1 MPSLV
6 GRLIGDRYQVEQ
18 VVARGG
24 MATVYLAM
32 DLRLERK
39 IALKVI
45 HPHLASNESFRDK
58 FIREARIA
66 AKLSHPNLVNVFDQ
80 GQEGDMAFMAM
91 EFVSGITLRD
101 ALKDFGALDAKRA
114 LDLFEPILSGLA
126 AAHRA
131 GILHRDLKPENVL
144 LSDDGRIKLGDFGLA
159 RDIENNTSTGSLV
172 GTVAYL
178 SPELVTRGVADARSD
193 VYAAGIM
200 LFEMLAGKQPFEGE
214 QAVQIA
220 YQHANDNVPAPS
232 KFSSNVPP
240 LLDELVLWATA
251 RDAAHRPADAVE
263 LLEVVKRAKAEI
275 KAGRNDTNLGIP
287 VVQNPNSQQSS
298 NATTVL
304 PTTQDQTQVL
314 NPDLYAA
321 SGFDENQTMAL
332 SGIGDH
338 SATTVLDNLSFESDS
353 FSSPLEGFGRK
364 RRGLRLLIVTLLVV
378 LLGGGSGWWFSSGPG
393 GLAVIPNLT
402 SRTADDAQ
410 LALSTLK
417 ANIALAEESSATV
430 TKGLVIRT
438 DPPAGAFFFGGTLII
453 YISSGPSLVAA
464 PELKGMNVAAA
475 TAEIIKN
482 GFTLGEVKSVFN
494 EAPIGEVFDYL
505 GSDGNRIPENSRI
518 NIWVSLGAIPVVA
531 GLEQE
536 AAVAAIE
543 LVGLKINEITE
554 DYSDSIAAGQVISIV
569 PQTQPLEKNGS
580 VNLIVSKGPN
590 IVEVPN
596 MIGQTVL
603 AAKAALESLGLR
615 VIVNTDQLTTR
626 WGVVAIKR
634 QSAAAGTQ
642 LRVGDSIT
650 ISTK

>member
-1 MPSLV
+1 
-6 GRLIGDRYQVEQ
+6 
-18 VVARGG
+18 
-24 MATVYLAM
+24 
-32 DLRLERK
+32 
-39 IALKVI
+39 
-45 HPHLASNESFRDK
+45 
-58 FIREARIA
+58 
-66 AKLSHPNLVNVFDQ
+66 
-80 GQEGDMAFMAM
+80 
-91 EFVSGITLRD
+91 
-101 ALKDFGALDAKRA
+101 
-114 LDLFEPILSGLA
+114 
-126 AAHRA
+126 
-131 GILHRDLKPENVL
+131 
-144 LSDDGRIKLGDFGLA
+144 
-159 RDIENNTSTGSLV
+159 
-172 GTVAYL
+172 
-178 SPELVTRGVADARSD
+178 
-193 VYAAGIM
+193 
-200 LFEMLAGKQPFEGE
+200 
-214 QAVQIA
+214 
-220 YQHANDNVPAPS
+220 
-232 KFSSNVPP
+232 
-240 LLDELVLWATA
+240 
-251 RDAAHRPADAVE
+251 
-263 LLEVVKRAKAEI
+263 VKRAKAEI

-287 VVQNPNSQQSS
+287 VVQNPNSQQSP

-314 NPDLYAA
+314 NPDIYAA
-321 SGFDENQTMAL
+321 SGFDENQTMAI

-338 SATTVLDNLSFESDS
+338 SATTVLDNLNFESDS
-353 FSSPLEGFGRK
+353 FSPLEEFGRK

-378 LLGGGSGWWFSSGPG
+378 VLGAGSGWWFSSGPG

-402 SRTADDAQ
+402 SRTTDDAQ
-410 LALSTLK
+410 LALSTLN
-417 ANIALAEESSATV
+417 ANVALAEESSATV

-438 DPPAGAFFFGGTLII
+438 DPPAGAFFFGGTLTI

-464 PELKGMNVAAA
+464 PELKGMNVATA

-494 EAPIGEVFDYL
+494 DAPIGEVFDYL
-505 GSDGNRIPENSRI
+505 GSDGSRIPEKSRI

-543 LVGLKINEITE
+543 LVGIKINEITE

-615 VIVNTDQLTTR
+615 VIVNTDQLTSR

-634 QSAAAGTQ
+634 QSAVAGTQ
-642 LRVGDSIT
+642 LRVGDAIT

>member
-6 GRLIGDRYQVEQ
+6 GRLIGERYQVEQ

-45 HPHLASNESFRDK
+45 HPHLASNASFRDK

-80 GQEGDMAFMAM
+80 GQEGDLAFMAM

-200 LFEMLAGKQPFEGE
+200 LFEMLAGRQPFEGE

-232 KFSSNVPP
+232 KINSSVPP

-263 LLEVVKRAKAEI
+263 LLDVVKRAKAEI
-275 KAGRNDTNLGIP
+275 KAGRNNTNLGIP
-287 VVQNPNSQQSS
+287 VIDVSSRPKDLNS
-298 NATTVL
+298 TTVL
-304 PTTQDQTQVL
+304 PTSQDATQVL
-314 NPDLYAA
+314 NPDVFGAA
-321 SGFDENQTMAL
+321 GFDENQTMAL
-332 SGIGDH
+332 SGIGDL
-338 SATTVLDNLSFESDS
+338 SATTVLDDMNFENDSLSA
-353 FSSPLEGFGRK
+353 LETFGKK
-364 RRGLRLLIVTLLVV
+364 RRGLRILIITLLVV
-378 LLGGGSGWWFSSGPG
+378 VLGGGSGWWFSSGPG
-393 GLAVIPNLT
+393 GLSVIPNLT

-410 LALSTLK
+410 LALSNLN
-417 ANIALAEESSATV
+417 ANFAIAEESSTTV

-438 DPPAGAFFFGGTLII
+438 DPPAGSFFFGGTLTI
-453 YISSGPSLVAA
+453 YISSGPSLVSA
-464 PELKGMNVAAA
+464 PQLQGLNIAAA

-505 GSDGNRIPENSRI
+505 GSDGSRIPENSRI
-518 NIWVSLGAIPVVA
+518 DVWVSLGAIPVVA

-536 AAVAAIE
+536 AAVTAIE
-543 LVGLKINEITE
+543 LVGLKISEITE
-554 DYSDSIAAGQVISIV
+554 DYSDTIAAGQVIAIV
-569 PQTQPLEKNGS
+569 PQTQPLEKNGT
-580 VNLIVSKGPN
+580 VNLVVSKGPN
-590 IVEVPN
+590 IVQVPN
-596 MIGQTVL
+596 MVGQTVL
-603 AAKAALESLGLR
+603 AAKSALESLGLR
-615 VIVNTDQLTTR
+615 VVVNTDQLTTR